1 MPGIAETEADW
12 FRAVSDGDYAT
23 IAASV
28 GAFSRRRDANGETA
42 LIRACRLGSLALA
55 RFLATYEAGLASTQG
70 YTALMV
76 SALSDA
82 PDLCALLVS
91 VERDV
96 RLPDGRDAYML
107 SAQVGAANALQA
119 LTPYFD
125 LRRDRA
131 ELNALDY
138 AVNGGHL
145 DCVNVILGSKPI
157 TGGDLRYAIDLARE
171 SKATRIVSI
180 LESFKAKHKSK
191 SSGPKRSG
199 SRGAMREVS
208 TIEKEHSRSTYQDI
222 VDPEPS
228 VPRGSTR
235 SSRFK
240 ESLHSDDFALVAYP
254 PSDPSQSQSHPDL
267 GQEQVDPKLSNSRK
281 SKGGRGRRAKTPL
294 GMCGGSRAAGSAP
307 QQNTFS
313 VHSRKYIG
321 DETRSL
327 VEDEFGP
334 DQGSNGFGGTSWI
347 TDRAAAGLPPFF
359 DGAATAKS
367 VRIAAEPDPSPSS
380 SQSQTH
386 DLHALLT
393 QRDLTI
399 DDLREQLAAAHAN
412 DELVETLK
420 RTVHDQAEKIE
431 ELTGLIQ
438 TTTVPTNGIEEEL
451 TKQLHDQRRT
461 IESLHS
467 DVARLQD
474 ELRLTAEVTA
484 PPDAKELA
492 ALRQEVS
499 ERNEEIERL
508 RGIINSAP
516 TLAPDLLTD
525 IGCTPDAFLSL
536 QLELEEKNRE
546 LEELRHRATQSSLGP
561 TSGSELPAQGPT
573 RRSGSSLRCGR
584 GTRSNQGTP
593 TIRERDR
600 GRDELSEVQMHLAA
614 TQEELAA
621 RDVRIRALEAE
632 AHEHQASNASLQD
645 ALDRLEDEKYLL
657 EQKLRVKDEETAN
670 AWKERDAL
678 VRDLRRQH
686 ASEEDAQLLKAE
698 VARLLAQANE
708 AEDAYEDLVKRTS
721 AETHNLQTKHRSEI
735 DVLQREIAE
744 RVSEA
749 EKQAALLKAHE
760 DEITELKQKL
770 AQIIRPE
777 IDQCTATDPICLI
790 SIATQVELEVE
801 EKDEKEYY
809 EVLLVQKDEE
819 IARLQAAL
827 SAKPTI
833 STESKE
839 GQVSVVSTPTREFL
853 TETLTC
859 QLRQAEA
866 ELKAMRRTINSTP
879 LPRDGVA
886 VLPDQGSSYTH
897 SPGAEPSEGQGSS
910 LARPADLSASIFAPA
925 DPREGLGLSSRSADP
940 RDLEGS
946 GDLGMSELMVAVVNG
961 ESRAVGANLAQ
972 AGRTLPD
979 GTTALMLAAEHN
991 RTAVVKYLAPTEAGM
1006 RRADGARSIDIA
1018 LQRCHIKLA
1027 RALIPWEG
1035 FPVDKVS
1042 REDNRTT
1049 ELMRAVMDNDPY
1061 RALCL
1066 AERQLGLQTP
1076 EGKTALMFA
1085 CERGSRIL
1093 IQLLLG
1099 ERDARDR
1106 EGRGP
1111 VDYLP
1116 ADARTPE
1123 LVALLE

>member
-107 SAQVGAANALQA
+107 ASQVGAANALQA

-125 LRRDRA
+125 LRRDHA

-145 DCVNVILGSKPI
+145 DCVNVILGSKRI

-191 SSGPKRSG
+191 SPGAKRSG
-199 SRGAMREVS
+199 SRGAVRETS
-208 TIEKEHSRSTYQDI
+208 TLEKEHSRSTYQEP

-228 VPRGSTR
+228 LPRGSTR

-254 PSDPSQSQSHPDL
+254 PSDPSQSHSHPDL
-267 GQEQVDPKLSNSRK
+267 GQEQTDSKLSSSRK
-281 SKGGRGRRAKTPL
+281 SKVRGRRAKTPL

-307 QQNTFS
+307 QQNVFS

-327 VEDEFGP
+327 VEDESGP
-334 DQGSNGFGGTSWI
+334 DQGSHDFEGASWV

-367 VRIAAEPDPSPSS
+367 VRIAADPDPSPSPS
-380 SQSQTH
+380 PSQSQ

-438 TTTVPTNGIEEEL
+438 TTTVPTNGLEEEL

-474 ELRLTAEVTA
+474 ELRLTAEVSA

-516 TLAPDLLTD
+516 TLAPDLLAD

-536 QLELEEKNRE
+536 QMELEEKTRE
-546 LEELRHRATQSSLGP
+546 LEELRHRTTQSSLGP
-561 TSGSELPAQGPT
+561 SLGNEPTAHGPS

-593 TIRERDR
+593 TIRERDK

-614 TQEELAA
+614 TQEELAT
-621 RDVRIRALEAE
+621 RDRRIRALEAE
-632 AHEHQASNASLQD
+632 VHEHQASNASLQD
-645 ALDRLEDEKYLL
+645 ALDRLEDEKYVL
-657 EQKLRVKDEETAN
+657 EQKLRVKEEETAN
-670 AWKERDAL
+670 VWKEREAL
-678 VRDLRRQH
+678 ARDLRRQH
-686 ASEEDAQLLKAE
+686 TSDEDAQLLKAE

-708 AEDAYEDLVKRTS
+708 AEDAYEDLVKRTG
-721 AETHNLQTKHRSEI
+721 AETHNLQARHRSEV
-735 DVLQREIAE
+735 DALQREIAE
-744 RVSEA
+744 RITEA
-749 EKQAALLKAHE
+749 EKQAALLKAQE
-760 DEITELKQKL
+760 DELSELKRQL

-777 IDQCTATDPICLI
+777 IDRCIATDPIHFI
-790 SIATQVELEVE
+790 SNAIQVEPEVE
-801 EKDEKEYY
+801 EKKDDAEYY
-809 EVLLVQKDEE
+809 EVLLAQKDEE

-827 SAKPTI
+827 SAARPITDAKP
-833 STESKE
+833 KE
-839 GQVSVVSTPTREFL
+839 GQASVVSTPTKEL
-853 TETLTC
+853 LVESLTC
-859 QLRQAEA
+859 QLKQAEA

-879 LPRDGVA
+879 LPRDGA
-886 VLPDQGSSYTH
+886 AAPPGPGSSFTH
-897 SPGAEPSEGQGSS
+897 SPCAEPSEGS
-910 LARPADLSASIFAPA
+910 LVRPADLSASILAPA
-925 DPREGLGLSSRSADP
+925 DPKEGLGLSSRSADP

-946 GDLGMSELMVAVVNG
+946 DELGMSELMMAVVNG

-972 AGRTLPD
+972 AGQTLPD

-1006 RRADGARSIDIA
+1006 RRADGARAIDIA
-1018 LQRCHIKLA
+1018 LQRCHTKLA
-1027 RALIPWEG
+1027 KALIPWEG
-1035 FPVDKVS
+1035 FSADAVS

-1049 ELMRAVMDNDPY
+1049 ELMRAVMEYDPY
-1061 RALCL
+1061 RVLCL
-1066 AERQLGLQTP
+1066 AERQLGLRTP
-1076 EGKTALMFA
+1076 DGKTALMFA

-1099 ERDARDR
+1099 EREARDR

-1111 VDYLP
+1111 LDYLP
-1116 ADARTPE
+1116 MDARTPE